1 MTGGMRGTVGGLVIA
16 VTAFGAAAVRAQ
28 DDPLFTVVRY
38 HEAVRAAELCEDA
51 TFTPAQFDRLAVLV
65 GQVTRH
71 RLPVGEELIAIRA
84 GRANLEARVQTKG
97 CDDPLVQD
105 ALQFFGTFR
114 DRLG

>member
-1 MTGGMRGTVGGLVIA
+1 MRWAGGGLAIA
-16 VTAFGAAAVRAQ
+16 LVVLGAAAVRAQ

-38 HEAVRAAELCEDA
+38 HEAVRAAELCEEVK
-51 TFTPAQFDRLAVLV
+51 FTPAQLDRLAVLL
-65 GQVTRH
+65 GQITQH
-71 RLPVGEELIAIRA
+71 RLPVGEELIAIRE

-105 ALQFFGTFR
+105 ALRFYATFR